1 MRRARPHLDS
11 GMEPISQEDP
21 MASLT
26 TIVEALGRVDT
37 RSHIHPLGPWVMFV
51 RLPRSAYREE
61 RQ

>member
-11 GMEPISQEDP
+11 GEEPTYQEDP

-37 RSHIHPLGPWVMFV
+37 RSHLHPLGPWVVFV
-51 RLPRSAYREE
+51 RPPRSAYREE
-61 RQ
+61 RR